1 MPIKKIENLLGHS
14 ERVRYIGR
22 QHVFVLIGNVVTE
35 LVLIGVL
42 IAAGV
47 VSQIAFPD
55 KVLAGMEVGVLVLIV
70 CVTISL
76 LILGSAVLDYLRW
89 SNAHYVVTDRRVL
102 VLWGIFNI
110 EVVDI
115 PIEKINEVEYR
126 QTWLGRIFG
135 FGDVEITTASESGIC
150 QCRNLAN
157 PDGLKR
163 ALAEAQRDLQRGYT
177 YLDQHDIDAY
187 LEPEDALVGDS
198 NIDHIS
204 HVLQRLA
211 DMRDRGL
218 ISRDEF
224 EEKKRELLS
233 RI

>member
-1 MPIKKIENLLGHS
+1 MKTIETLLRRG

-22 QHVFVLIGNVVTE
+22 QHVFVLISNIVTE

-55 KVLAGMEVGVLVLIV
+55 KVLAGMEVGVLVLMV
-70 CVTISL
+70 CVIISL

-89 SNAHYVVTDRRVL
+89 SNAYYIVTDRRVL
-102 VLWGIFNI
+102 VLRGIFKT
-110 EVVDI
+110 EAVDI
-115 PIEKINEVEYR
+115 PVENISKVECR
-126 QTWLGRIFG
+126 QSWLGRIFG
-135 FGDVEITTASESGIC
+135 FGDIEIATAAESGNS
-150 QCRNLAN
+150 QCRSLAN
-157 PDGLKR
+157 PEGFER
-163 ALAEAQRDLQRGYT
+163 ALSDARHDLQRSYA

-187 LEPEDALVGDS
+187 LELEDVLTGTMNVER
-198 NIDHIS
+198 IS
-204 HVLQRLA
+204 HALQRLA
-211 DMRDRGL
+211 DMHDRGL

-224 EEKKRELLS
+224 EEKKRDLLS

>member
-1 MPIKKIENLLGHS
+1 MKTIETLLGRG

-22 QHVFVLIGNVVTE
+22 QHVFVLIGNIVTE

-47 VSQIAFPD
+47 VSQVAFPD
-55 KVLAGMEVGVLVLIV
+55 KVLAGVEVGVLVLIV
-70 CVTISL
+70 CIIISL

-89 SNAHYVVTDRRVL
+89 SNAYYVVTDRRVL
-102 VLWGIFNI
+102 ILQGIFNTTA
-110 EVVDI
+110 VNI
-115 PIEKINEVEYR
+115 PLENISKVEFR
-126 QTWLGRIFG
+126 QNWPGRIFG
-135 FGDVEITTASESGIC
+135 FGDVEIATASGSGNG
-150 QCRNLAN
+150 QCRSVAD
-157 PDGLKR
+157 PDRFER
-163 ALAEAQRDLQRGYT
+163 ALGEAQHDLQRSYA
-177 YLDQHDIDAY
+177 YLDQHEIDAY
-187 LEPEDALVGDS
+187 LELEDALAGAPDVKR
-198 NIDHIS
+198 IS
-204 HVLQRLA
+204 HALQRLV